1 MTWLTI
7 ILTKRQGLQPG
18 QVQNEFCI
26 GYRHVS
32 WLSALPLASKEDKG
46 TLVFLHQRNFNKN
59 FKEDHT
65 AGAPLGLSQDGC
77 KTKSKIPTY
86 PLLKDKNGASSGD
99 TSLFNALSKIS
110 AP

>member
-7 ILTKRQGLQPG
+7 IFTKRQGLRPG

-32 WLSALPLASKEDKG
+32 WLSALPLASKGDKG

-59 FKEDHT
+59 FKEESCKFSEICVK
-65 AGAPLGLSQDGC
+65 GVFDGMISF
-77 KTKSKIPTY
+77 KKILY
-86 PLLKDKNGASSGD
+86 L
-99 TSLFNALSKIS
+99 
-110 AP
+110 